1 MFYAPQDSDSSP
13 RLFPVQHRIVRRGR
27 DLERFLNLWRLALA
41 SGITVTV
48 LAAWLIRGHLY
59 REELWG
65 LAGLGVILVA
75 ALVFQLYLA
84 WFPWNEENGV
94 WVVAADIGA
103 ITGALVMYVMLDRAI
118 VATNS
123 QIVFFGYFLVVA
135 LAGVRSDPRVAR
147 GVTLAVPGS
156 YALVIFLA
164 VAWRE
169 VHFAAPDADYG
180 TFRWVAQVSRLLLLT
195 TVTWIIHLDVAL
207 GASDRTEA
215 RHDPLTGLFNRRYLE
230 ELLIRELAWAQ
241 QNHKH
246 LSVLLLDLDGF
257 KSYNDT
263 HGHLAG
269 DRVLEHVAGSLAAAV
284 RTGDTL
290 VRFGG
295 DEFVVVLPNT
305 SGEVARRVARDLLRA
320 VPPEIGI
327 SAGVGCLGV
336 DATTVEQLLQ
346 TADSALMRAKQA
358 GGGVVAAG

>member
-1 MFYAPQDSDSSP
+1 MRDVAADSDSSP
-13 RLFPVQHRIVRRGR
+13 RLFPVRHRIIRRGR

-41 SGITVTV
+41 SSITVTV
-48 LAAWLIRGHLY
+48 LIAWLVRGHLY
-59 REELWG
+59 SEEQWG
-65 LAGLGVILVA
+65 LASLGVILIA
-75 ALVFQLYLA
+75 ALAFQLYLA
-84 WFPWNEENGV
+84 WFPWHEEYGI
-94 WVVAADIGA
+94 WVVAADIAA
-103 ITGALVMYVMLDRAI
+103 ITCALAVYVLLDRPI

-147 GVTLAVPGS
+147 AVTWAVPSS

-169 VHFAAPDADYG
+169 VHFSPPDPDYG
-180 TFRWVAQVSRLLLLT
+180 TFRWVIVVSRLLLLT
-195 TVTWIIHLDVAL
+195 AVTWIIHIDVAL

-230 ELLIRELAWAQ
+230 ELLGRELAWAQ
-241 QNHKH
+241 QHHKH

-257 KSYNDT
+257 KAYNDT

-269 DRVLEHVAGSLAAAV
+269 DRVLEHVSASLAAAA
-284 RTGDTL
+284 RPGDTL
-290 VRFGG
+290 VRYGG

-305 SGEVARRVARDLLRA
+305 SGETARRVARDLIRA
-320 VPPEIGI
+320 APPEIGI

-336 DATTVEQLLQ
+336 DAATVDQLLQ
-346 TADSALMRAKQA
+346 AADGALMRAKQA
-358 GGGVVAAG
+358 GGGIVAAG